1 MREPKPLT
9 RTIRLLA
16 PELLTV
22 TLLTLAG
29 VWIAHAAAAADFVPE
44 QITVRT
50 LPPANPARMYV
61 SDVAISHIVDGR
73 MHIVDGETF
82 EYQGLI
88 GTGFTGLTTLS
99 PDRSEIYVAT
109 TYLAKL
115 NRGERTD
122 QIDVYDSQTLALKA
136 EIAIP
141 PKHAQ
146 ALPYKGVIAVTPDG
160 RFILS
165 QNATPASSVA
175 VVDRKASRHVSEIPT
190 PGCWGILVAHSVSNR
205 FTTVCGDGTLLTI
218 TLDDTG
224 SPSDEQRSARLFD
237 PDQNPVY
244 TQTENAGDE
253 YLFLSFY
260 GDILRAN
267 LGGSK
272 AEIGATWS
280 LLDDAARTE
289 RWRPGGYQPFAYHA
303 GTERL
308 YVAMHPDGVE
318 GSHKNPAAEIW
329 AFDAKTH
336 ARIARVA
343 GNNAVALAV
352 SREATPRLFGIDPL
366 SAGLLRYE
374 TAPTLEFAERMDG
387 FGEAPILIEMH

>member
-1 MREPKPLT
+1 MQKRKPWT
-9 RTIRLLA
+9 TTITLL
-16 PELLTV
+16 LLTGLWG
-22 TLLTLAG
+22 THPAAG
-29 VWIAHAAAAADFVPE
+29 AADFVPE
-44 QITVRT
+44 QVTVRT

-61 SDVAISHIVDGR
+61 SDVAISHIIDGR
-73 MHIVDGETF
+73 MHIVDGETLK
-82 EYQGLI
+82 YQGVI

-115 NRGERTD
+115 NRGTRTD
-122 QIDVYDSQTLALKA
+122 QVDIYDSQTLVLKA
-136 EIAIP
+136 EIVIP

-160 RFILS
+160 RFILV
-165 QNATPASSVA
+165 QNATPASSIA
-175 VVDRKASRHVSEIPT
+175 VVDRKASKYVTEVPT
-190 PGCWGILVAHSVSNR
+190 PGCWGILMAQSVSNR
-205 FTTVCGDGTLLTI
+205 FTTVCGDGSLLTI
-218 TLDDTG
+218 TLDAAG
-224 SPSDEQRSARLFD
+224 NSQDEQRSDRLFD
-237 PDQNPVY
+237 PDKNPVY

-260 GDILRAN
+260 GDILSAN

-272 AEIGATWS
+272 ARIGAVWS
-280 LLDDAARTE
+280 VLDDAARKE
-289 RWRPGGYQPFAYHA
+289 NWRPGGYQPFAYHA
-303 GTERL
+303 GTNRL

-336 ARIARVA
+336 ARVARVE

-352 SREATPRLFGIDPL
+352 SHEATPRLFGIDPL

-374 TAPTLEFAERMDG
+374 TVPALKFAQRVDG